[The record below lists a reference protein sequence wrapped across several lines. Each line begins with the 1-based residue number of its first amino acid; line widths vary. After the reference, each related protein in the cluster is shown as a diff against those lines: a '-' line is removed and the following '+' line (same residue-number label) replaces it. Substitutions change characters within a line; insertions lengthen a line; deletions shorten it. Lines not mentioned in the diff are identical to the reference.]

1 MQGLEPRYTVK
12 SVEKAALTILTLERE
27 AREGGLSLTLI
38 AEKMSMSK
46 SSMFALLQTL
56 TAYGFV
62 STESRDGP
70 NRYRLGLGLVRLGEH
85 AADQTTVAIVCRPEL
100 ESLTATTRLTARA
113 AVLSDS
119 WAVAVARVDSP
130 DAVRL
135 DLRLGEREWPHRS
148 GLGKALMSALTDA
161 EVRLH
166 LSKVGMPAST
176 EFTITDIDSYLT
188 DLEISRRRGYALD
201 DEEDAE
207 GIICISA
214 PVTTD
219 GGRPFAAISVT
230 GVKTGQLVEDL
241 ETIAKEVQ
249 LHAQRI
255 SSLLLPPV

>member
-1 MQGLEPRYTVK
+1 MQGLEPKYTVK
-12 SVEKAALTILTLERE
+12 SVEKAALTLLTLERE
-27 AREGGLSLTLI
+27 AGETGLSLTSV

-56 TAYGFV
+56 AAYGFV
-62 STESRDGP
+62 STENREGP

-85 AADQTTVAIVCRPEL
+85 AADQTSVAMVCRPEL

-113 AVLSDS
+113 AVLSDG

-130 DAVRL
+130 DAIRL

-148 GLGKALMSALTDA
+148 GLGKALMSALTNE

-166 LSKVGMPAST
+166 LTKIGMPAST
-176 EFTITDIDSYLT
+176 DSTITNIDDYLS
-188 DLEISRRRGYALD
+188 DLAVSRERGYAID

-214 PVTTD
+214 PVVTES
-219 GGRPFAAISVT
+219 GRPFAAISVT

-241 ETIAKEVQ
+241 DLIAKQVQ
-249 LHAQRI
+249 LHARRI
-255 SSLLLPPV
+255 SNLLLPPI